1 LTFFGLPIAGIE
13 RERSFCMNCIV
24 TAGPTYE
31 ELDQVRRL
39 TNFST
44 GTLGSELASYL
55 AERGHEVELLRGHY
69 STCRIQ
75 SKARRQET
83 FTTTADLRQRLEVLE
98 GTSVDAVF
106 HAAAVSDFAFGKV
119 WTRLE
124 DGTLKEVQSSKI
136 STHGEAVLVELRPT
150 PKIIAQLRRW
160 FPTALLVGW
169 KYELEGDR
177 AQAIAQGE
185 KQIKDNQ
192 TDSCVVNGWAYGAG
206 FGLVRVPG
214 ECMHVPDKHALFA
227 VLEGLVTAGDAPGTK
242 PAI

>member
-1 LTFFGLPIAGIE
+1 
-13 RERSFCMNCIV
+13 MNCII

-44 GTLGSELASYL
+44 GTLGSELARYL
-55 AERGHEVELLRGHY
+55 VERGHEVELLRGHY
-69 STCRIQ
+69 STSRIE

-98 GTSVDAVF
+98 GTPVDAVF
-106 HAAAVSDFAFGKV
+106 HAAAVSDFTFGKV

-124 DGTLKEVQSSKI
+124 DGTLKELQSPKN
-136 STHGEAVLVELRPT
+136 STRDETLMVELKPT

-160 FPTALLVGW
+160 FPKALLVGW

-177 AQAIAQGE
+177 TQAIARGE

-192 TDSCVVNGWAYGAG
+192 TDFCVVNGWAYGG
-206 FGLVRVPG
+206 GYGLVRASG
-214 ECMHVPDKHALFA
+214 QCTHVPDKHALFA
-227 VLEGLVTAGDAPGTK
+227 VLEGLLTAGVAPGR
-242 PAI
+242 